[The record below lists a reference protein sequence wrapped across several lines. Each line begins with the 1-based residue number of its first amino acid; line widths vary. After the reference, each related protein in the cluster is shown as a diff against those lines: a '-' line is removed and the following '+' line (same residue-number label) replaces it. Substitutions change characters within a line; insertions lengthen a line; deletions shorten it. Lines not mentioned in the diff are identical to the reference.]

1 MSFFNK
7 IFGSSEEE
15 KSSPELWKYIES
27 EEDLNRAIAVSTE
40 KKVAI
45 FKHSTRCFISKTVL
59 KNFEKEVENSDKNM
73 DYYFLDLLAHRDL
86 SNKIADDLGVTHQ
99 SPQLI
104 VLENG
109 VVVNHASHQSISLSL
124 T

>member
-15 KSSPELWKYIES
+15 KSSPEFWKYIES

-59 KNFEKEVENSDKNM
+59 KNLEKEVENSDKNV